1 MQFEKNLE
9 QYSEGQK
16 KKVLIARSLC
26 QRAHL
31 YLWDEPMNYL
41 DVISRIQME
50 ALLLEYRPTMLF
62 AEHDRTFCETVATRI
77 AALQG

>member
-1 MQFEKNLE
+1 
-9 QYSEGQK
+9 
-16 KKVLIARSLC
+16 
-26 QRAHL
+26 
-31 YLWDEPMNYL
+31 MNYL
-41 DVISRIQME
+41 DVISRMQME